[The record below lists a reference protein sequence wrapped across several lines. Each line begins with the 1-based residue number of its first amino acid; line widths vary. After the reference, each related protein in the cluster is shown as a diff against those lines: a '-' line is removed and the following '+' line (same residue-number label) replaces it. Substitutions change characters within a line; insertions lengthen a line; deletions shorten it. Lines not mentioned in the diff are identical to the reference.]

1 MWESN
6 SLNQVL
12 QTGRQPLPT
21 VHIAA
26 ETGIEPISSESES
39 DVIPL
44 HYSAIADANGFEPL
58 LIVLE
63 TIVLP
68 VTLSIHTRVTGIEP
82 ILQESKSC
90 VLTSCTTPYYISRKG
105 ETRTHDRLLIRQEFL
120 PAELPSYKVGRIGF
134 EPIPRG
140 ASIHRSTIGAI
151 FPKRKP
157 PALIRQVVKLRKAF
171 LLCLYST

>member
-1 MWESN
+1 MRESN

-68 VTLSIHTRVTGIEP
+68 VTLSIHTRATGLEP
-82 ILQESKSC
+82 TLQESKSC
-90 VLTSCTTPYYISRKG
+90 VLTICTTPYYLIRKG
-105 ETRTHDRLLIRQEFL
+105 ETRTRDRLLIRQEF
-120 PAELPSYKVGRIGF
+120 
-134 EPIPRG
+134 
-140 ASIHRSTIGAI
+140 
-151 FPKRKP
+151 
-157 PALIRQVVKLRKAF
+157 
-171 LLCLYST
+171 

>member
-1 MWESN
+1 MRVE
-6 SLNQVL
+6 L
-12 QTGRQPLPT
+12 T
-21 VHIAA
+21 VSGFADLTATATYGTYIAA

-68 VTLSIHTRVTGIEP
+68 ITPSIHTRVTGLEP

-90 VLTSCTTPYYISRKG
+90 VLTIPTTPYYLIRKG
-105 ETRTHDRLLIRQEFL
+105 ETRTRYRLLIRHEF
-120 PAELPSYKVGRIGF
+120 
-134 EPIPRG
+134 
-140 ASIHRSTIGAI
+140 
-151 FPKRKP
+151 
-157 PALIRQVVKLRKAF
+157 
-171 LLCLYST
+171 

>member
-82 ILQESKSC
+82 ILQESKAC
-90 VLTSCTTPYYISRKG
+90 VLTTCTTPYYLSRKG
-105 ETRTHDRLLIRQEFL
+105 ETRTRDRLLIRQEFW
-120 PAELPSYKVGRIGF
+120 PAELPSYSGSGWCRTNSYGF
-134 EPIPRG
+134 
-140 ASIHRSTIGAI
+140 SIHRFYRVS
-151 FPKRKP
+151 FRSVQKRKP
-157 PALIRQVVKLRKAF
+157 PALSDKWFNKRRNKE
-171 LLCLYST
+171 Y

>member
-1 MWESN
+1 M
-6 SLNQVL
+6 
-12 QTGRQPLPT
+12 
-21 VHIAA
+21 
-26 ETGIEPISSESES
+26 
-39 DVIPL
+39 
-44 HYSAIADANGFEPL
+44 
-58 LIVLE
+58 
-63 TIVLP
+63 LP
-68 VTLSIHTRVTGIEP
+68 VTLSIHTRVTGLEP

-120 PAELPSYKVGRIGF
+120 PAELPSYNVGRIGF

-157 PALIRQVVKLRKAF
+157 PALIRQVVVIQEKIISPS
-171 LLCLYST
+171 YSIHNPHVLIRTPKVIQFFILHQN